1 MFLGITIL
9 GVIFII
15 ITAFSVVN
23 ASRRGESKRSSIIVL
38 VITVL
43 VTVGAITQLP
53 FWSASS
59 THDNATQTSKQSS
72 SLSSQSGQAFA
83 TSDKTATRA
92 DNEKQVKT
100 QLAKS
105 LVKLG
110 TVTFDHASKTYTLT
124 ITNKSLK
131 KTIKGLKADPSQAK
145 AAKWP
150 KFVDNFTK
158 TSQSLKKALGPGYQ
172 LVMRVGDQSPV
183 LVFKDGY
190 VTKNIFE

>member
-9 GVIFII
+9 GIIFIV

-38 VITVL
+38 VITIL

-59 THDNATQTSKQSS
+59 THDKTTQTSKQS
-72 SLSSQSGQAFA
+72 SLSSQSGQAFSA
-83 TSDKTATRA
+83 SDKTATRA

-124 ITNKSLK
+124 LTNKSLK

-158 TSQSLKKALGPGYQ
+158 TSQSLKKALGPGYR

>member
-9 GVIFII
+9 GVIFIV

-38 VITVL
+38 VITIL

-59 THDNATQTSKQSS
+59 THNKTTQTSQQS

-92 DNEKQVKT
+92 ENEKQVKT

-110 TVTFDHASKTYTLT
+110 TVTFDPASKTYTLT
-124 ITNKSLK
+124 LTNKSLK

-158 TSQSLKKALGPGYQ
+158 TSQSLKKALGPGYR

>member
-38 VITVL
+38 VITIL
-43 VTVGAITQLP
+43 VTGGAITQLP

-59 THDNATQTSKQSS
+59 THKQATQTSKQS

-92 DNEKQVKT
+92 DNERQVKT

-124 ITNKSLK
+124 LTNKSLK

-158 TSQSLKKALGPGYQ
+158 TSQSLKKALGPGYR

>member
-1 MFLGITIL
+1 VITI
-9 GVIFII
+9 
-15 ITAFSVVN
+15 
-23 ASRRGESKRSSIIVL
+23 
-38 VITVL
+38 L
-43 VTVGAITQLP
+43 VTVGAFTQLP

-59 THDNATQTSKQSS
+59 THEKTPQTRKQS
-72 SLSSQSGQAFA
+72 SLSSQSGQAFS
-83 TSDKTATRA
+83 TSDKAATRA
-92 DNEKQVKT
+92 ENEKQVKK

-110 TVTFDHASKTYTLT
+110 TVTFDHANKTYTLT
-124 ITNKSLK
+124 ITNQSLK

-150 KFVDNFTK
+150 KFVDNFTQ
-158 TSQSLKKALGPGYQ
+158 TSQSLKKALGPGYR
-172 LVMRVGDQSPV
+172 LIMRVGDQSPV